1 MDAGRFRK
9 GFGWGVVATIA
20 MSVVMIAG
28 VLTGLSPM
36 PKPIPVA
43 IVGKI
48 LGGGLP
54 QPALM
59 ALGAA
64 AHLLYGGTFGGV
76 LAIVTYPTT
85 VGKGLLLGV
94 ILWLLMQVFWLPFL
108 GWGMFGVAMTPMIA
122 GATLVLHVIYGATMG
137 WLIDRRAYRASHA
150 VHV

>member
-1 MDAGRFRK
+1 MDTARFRK

-43 IVGKI
+43 IVGTI

-54 QPALM
+54 HPALM

-76 LAIVTYPTT
+76 LAMVTYPLT
-85 VGKGLLLGV
+85 VWKGVLLGV

-108 GWGMFGVAMTPMIA
+108 GWGMFGVAVTPIIA
-122 GATLVLHVIYGATMG
+122 GATLVLHVIYGATVG
-137 WLIDRRAYRASHA
+137 WLIDRHAYRASHA